1 MKKISTYLLLLIG
14 GAALTTFTNCGDN
27 SELETEPLEGIIA
40 GEAWTF
46 KYAKAIYN
54 EIDNLY
60 DAELYGTQ
68 QTNDDPCSIF
78 ISGESHLSI
87 QIPNATGNFQVPA
100 DMQVIFQLPGG
111 GNDLY
116 RATSGFV
123 EVTSSAGGQLVGY
136 IQASYDDD
144 NSVEGTF
151 SFRRCN

>member
-1 MKKISTYLLLLIG
+1 MRNIFNFMRLLIG
-14 GAALTTFTNCGDN
+14 GIALITLTNCGDN
-27 SELETEPLEGIIA
+27 SELESEPLDGIIA

-46 KYAKAIYN
+46 KYAKANYN

-87 QIPNATGNFQVPA
+87 QVPNSTGNFQVPA
-100 DMQVIFQLPGG
+100 DIQVIFELPGG

-123 EVTSSAGGQLVGY
+123 EVTSSAGGQIVGF
-136 IQASYDDD
+136 IQASYDDE